1 LDTDVFDSSE
11 ENLFE
16 TEMASDW
23 ELEPANEEAADNFL
37 DWEGANAEEATE
49 NLDDSLVLMWMRSQM
64 PKTGMIY

>member
-1 LDTDVFDSSE
+1 MSSIAQRKTY
-11 ENLFE
+11 LKQRWLP
-16 TEMASDW
+16 TG